1 MGKLDSPKELP
12 FFIFTW
18 SAFFQCLVQVSLL
31 IWHIAFRTELIWRF
45 KSSAGVAFLFNL
57 ILISFSKYL
66 SYSNCVLEVIPC
78 KIKVAC
84 LNMLLNWQLFI
95 FHHCHGLL
103 AWYLHMYSFPSI
115 STWEYATPLSPAAG
129 MFSSSSNISD
139 SSQTKHFDSIHP
151 EDVTYSPYTSSSPSS
166 S

>member
-1 MGKLDSPKELP
+1 MPG
-12 FFIFTW
+12 
-18 SAFFQCLVQVSLL
+18 
-31 IWHIAFRTELIWRF
+31 
-45 KSSAGVAFLFNL
+45 
-57 ILISFSKYL
+57 
-66 SYSNCVLEVIPC
+66 
-78 KIKVAC
+78 KIKSAC
-84 LNMLLNWQLFI
+84 LNMFLNWQIFI

-151 EDVTYSPYTSSSPSS
+151 EDVTYIHIHCTLHHHHRYHKIRRQPYLKRLIIIKKTAALSDKTNQPKEVDNFPTAAQKPADKVTAWQEKAAY
-166 S
+166 

>member
-1 MGKLDSPKELP
+1 MGKLDSAKKLAFYIYLVSFFTMPFTDLP
-12 FFIFTW
+12 
-18 SAFFQCLVQVSLL
+18 L
-31 IWHIAFRTELIWRF
+31 IWHIAFRTGLIWRF

-139 SSQTKHFDSIHP
+139 SSQTKHLDSIHP